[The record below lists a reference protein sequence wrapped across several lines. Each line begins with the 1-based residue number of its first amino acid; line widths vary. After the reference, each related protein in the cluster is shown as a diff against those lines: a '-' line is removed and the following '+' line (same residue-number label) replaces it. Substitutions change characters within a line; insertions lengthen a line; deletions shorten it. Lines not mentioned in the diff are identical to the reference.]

1 MIDSHKRI
9 AIDNGTDD
17 IVSGCAWPAKKFN
30 RQHFRA
36 HARLRCSKDEYL
48 VKKLENEAFVG
59 FRNLT
64 SLHFEK
70 MAFAANIFETPVPS
84 VPLPETLNFSGC
96 TGIEHFNIH
105 SPKLKTFVATD
116 SHDVRSISFRST
128 PNLTMISIALG
139 KKAEN
144 PWQGSTINLNKFLDN
159 FPRIL
164 KICFV
169 GFFQLKH
176 FVFTKPRFVDVDQMS
191 CVLCLLRSSPNLK
204 KLRITDNAVEPV
216 PRYLE
221 ALGCMYQLLNPL
233 RTVKIT
239 SIKGLRAEL
248 LFIKC
253 ILACS
258 PVLEMICG
266 QYHQIVDAHVAF
278 RISTEMMWFS
288 RASPRVEIVYVSP
301 NKPRD
306 KSHSL
311 GTVDQD
317 SSVCEA
323 VFYKMA
329 HKLLKQQSFH
339 DSPPA
344 HSRFSTLHSRFSTL
358 PVEVKLKI
366 LEHIPFEEAARTS
379 ILSRTSN
386 WSEHS
391 QVILDKLLFEER
403 GRWIALHPTEWV
415 NKVTKILSNHRE
427 GLIPIRKFI
436 LHIPDMQFNWALY
449 INIWIPFLSSNGI
462 RELSVDNWNINTFK
476 LSSFLLEC
484 YELTRLILRNCIFK
498 KSVEG
503 FRNLRFLHLEKI
515 AFGSKIVG
523 AVTISAPSL
532 VRSELVDCTG
542 FQHLNIHAPK
552 LENFI
557 VASGDGMSRDDA
569 NQMRLKLGGKTI
581 DEEEGRGRNC
591 RSCGGCCRWREPGYR
606 VKYVFYPGNGR
617 KQFVFSPQ
625 VRARW

>member
-48 VKKLENEAFVG
+48 VKKLE
-59 FRNLT
+59 RNL
-64 SLHFEK
+64 LFEC
-70 MAFAANIFETPVPS
+70 S
-84 VPLPETLNFSGC
+84 
-96 TGIEHFNIH
+96 
-105 SPKLKTFVATD
+105 KL
-116 SHDVRSISFRST
+116 S
-128 PNLTMISIALG
+128 
-139 KKAEN
+139 
-144 PWQGSTINLNKFLDN
+144 Q
-159 FPRIL
+159 
-164 KICFV
+164 
-169 GFFQLKH
+169 
-176 FVFTKPRFVDVDQMS
+176 
-191 CVLCLLRSSPNLK
+191 
-204 KLRITDNAVEPV
+204 
-216 PRYLE
+216 
-221 ALGCMYQLLNPL
+221 
-233 RTVKIT
+233 
-239 SIKGLRAEL
+239 
-248 LFIKC
+248 
-253 ILACS
+253 
-258 PVLEMICG
+258 
-266 QYHQIVDAHVAF
+266 
-278 RISTEMMWFS
+278 
-288 RASPRVEIVYVSP
+288 VSP
-301 NKPRD
+301 NEPRD

-498 KSVEG
+498 QSVEG

-542 FQHLNIHAPK
+542 FQHLNIPK

-617 KQFVFSPQ
+617 KQFVFSPH